1 MTSSIP
7 MRAVVSLL
15 AALALLPL
23 GRAAAQPS
31 PEASPGTAAAEARKE
46 AARLF
51 AEGRALHQ
59 AGDYASAI
67 AKFRRANDLAPD
79 PLVLFAIAQAQRLAG
94 DCAARDTYASFLAAA
109 PATSLRASV
118 EKHIAQLSTRC
129 PASPAPVVAAPS
141 APEIAAAPPAPT
153 IAAAATEPAAGP
165 ARPLEPVALSLR
177 ERHGASALPP
187 APAVEPLQAGPAP
200 SSRGR
205 RALVVGSFASG
216 GALLGAAI
224 SVAIWNEGRHRRWG
238 TEDRA
243 LDRGP
248 AGLGITDENW
258 VALQQMND
266 ERLRSIRRADVAT
279 WALASGGAGCLI
291 VGSILALT
299 ARATPSVA
307 ALPTRGGLVVA
318 AGGMWP

>member
-1 MTSSIP
+1 

-118 EKHIAQLSTRC
+118 EKHIAELSTRC
-129 PASPAPVVAAPS
+129 PASPAPVFAAPS
-141 APEIAAAPPAPT
+141 APAMAAAPPVPRIALAPT
-153 IAAAATEPAAGP
+153 EPPAGP
-165 ARPLEPVALSLR
+165 ARPPESVADS
-177 ERHGASALPP
+177 
-187 APAVEPLQAGPAP
+187 
-200 SSRGR
+200 
-205 RALVVGSFASG
+205 LVVASRD
-216 GALLGAAI
+216 ARPEARP
-224 SVAIWNEGRHRRWG
+224 ERRS
-238 TEDRA
+238 R
-243 LDRGP
+243 
-248 AGLGITDENW
+248 
-258 VALQQMND
+258 
-266 ERLRSIRRADVAT
+266 T
-279 WALASGGAGCLI
+279 WAL
-291 VGSILALT
+291 
-299 ARATPSVA
+299 
-307 ALPTRGGLVVA
+307 VA
-318 AGGMWP
+318 AGGAFVAGATASWAYLSNNGRMDTWRGEDEVLAAPPPLGTTAAAWFERQSANNDLARSIERRDQLGVGLLVTAGALAVTSVVTYLMGR